1 MPRLGDFLNYTSNSG
16 PTKFLYFFFSKRTCN
31 GLETFHNYNIKE
43 DIDTE
48 KVVPLPIISLKW
60 EGGGQPTLYGVTK
73 PVYTFENNFLRS
85 DDLGGTRNLIE
96 TI

>member
-48 KVVPLPIISLKW
+48 KVVPWPIISLKW
-60 EGGGQPTLYGVTK
+60 ERGGATDSIWRNQARLY
-73 PVYTFENNFLRS
+73 FWE
-85 DDLGGTRNLIE
+85 
-96 TI
+96 